1 MIYDHI
7 MRTRRYVPYLF
18 LLPAIIG
25 LFGFRLIPIVWA
37 FLMSF
42 TRWSVY
48 APPQW
53 LGLANYKELFSS
65 ELFWGIL
72 KNTFVYTAIYVPG
85 VMIIGLILAVLVNN
99 RLRGIAFFRGLLF
112 APVVTSA
119 VAIGMVW
126 GWILSPRFGILNHVL
141 EHWFS
146 VSNPPAWLGDRNI
159 ALIAIAFVAVWQRVG
174 YQMVLFLAG
183 LQDIPTVFYE
193 AAKIDGANR
202 WQRFWKITLPLLSP
216 TTFFVLII
224 SIIDSFR
231 NFTIIYT
238 MTRGGPGSS
247 STTLAYAIYQNA
259 FIFSRMGYASSLA
272 YILLIIVG
280 TITLINFYF
289 KKKWVKY
296 KY

>member
-1 MIYDHI
+1 
-7 MRTRRYVPYLF
+7 MRTKKYVPYLF

-25 LFGFRLIPIVWA
+25 LFGFRLIPIIWA

-53 LGLANYKELFSS
+53 LGFANYKELFGSD
-65 ELFWGIL
+65 LFREVL
-72 KNTFVYTAIYVPG
+72 KNTFIYTIIYVPG

-99 RLRGIAFFRGLLF
+99 RLKGIAFFRGLLF

-146 VSNPPAWLGDRNI
+146 IVNPPAWLGDRNI

-174 YQMVLFLAG
+174 YQMILFLAG
-183 LQDIPTVFYE
+183 LQDIPTIFYE
-193 AAKIDGANR
+193 AARIDGASR

-247 STTLAYAIYQNA
+247 TTTLAYAIYQNA

-289 KKKWVKY
+289 KKRWVKY